1 MKWWDG
7 HSCNSAMCVFSRSDQ
22 VNMALGCFRCHLGII
37 HALWATFTAGMGR
50 RLRVLWS
57 TSLRRWRIRLPEN
70 LCSQWCSMWDNKT
83 LWLLMVASCLDHQP
97 TGRGSCS
104 RIGAWSKGQGQGT
117 RAANQQSRA
126 RGAVVRGAFRYPKKW
141 KREQREVLWHKA
153 FMQDMQAWPMA
164 RLYLNFAIFGGR
176 IMWVPVG
183 ACIYIWWPWHL
194 QIAHYQHFNEIAFT
208 VHAFT
213 SQSSLVL
220 SSECHQQLL
229 RHHFFTSKIIISHP
243 VILKQGVIIW
253 HQPNQCTIKGRF
265 ALFGPQKLG
274 NLHPG
279 KLTCPQEKRP
289 YFKRT
294 CIFQPS
300 FFRKYIKIS
309 GK

>member
-208 VHAFT
+208 VQYMPLHLNPLLFCQANVINNSLGIIF
-213 SQSSLVL
+213 SLPKLSFLIQSYWNRGLLYDTNPTNAL
-220 SSECHQQLL
+220 SREDLHCLIP
-229 RHHFFTSKIIISHP
+229 KNW
-243 VILKQGVIIW
+243 VIYT
-253 HQPNQCTIKGRF
+253 PEN
-265 ALFGPQKLG
+265 
-274 NLHPG
+274 
-279 KLTCPQEKRP
+279 
-289 YFKRT
+289 
-294 CIFQPS
+294 
-300 FFRKYIKIS
+300 
-309 GK
+309 